1 MRPSFNSKEN
11 LRYVA
16 GLIAR
21 IQDVEPPSGLTEAV
35 MRRISPKRL
44 GWPQRVLRRMRT
56 PFALMPTPVVSG
68 AVAIA
73 LVAGIVFGV
82 KTFTDTPDT
91 GFYGSGTAE
100 SGAETITF
108 VLEFPSAQKV
118 AVIGSFNQW
127 SPEGFQ
133 MRRDAPQAPW
143 QLTLRLPR
151 GQYTYAFLIDDRELV
166 PDPRSLW
173 HQADGFGNLN
183 STLIVANGKRHGN
196 DS

>member
-1 MRPSFNSKEN
+1 
-11 LRYVA
+11 
-16 GLIAR
+16 
-21 IQDVEPPSGLTEAV
+21 
-35 MRRISPKRL
+35 
-44 GWPQRVLRRMRT
+44 MRT
-56 PFALMPTPVVSG
+56 PFALMPTPVVSA
-68 AVAIA
+68 AVAFA
-73 LVAGIVFGV
+73 LVAVIFFGV
-82 KTFTDTPDT
+82 KTYIDARDT
-91 GFYGSGTAE
+91 GFYGNGPAV

-133 MRRDAPQAPW
+133 MRRAAPQAPW
-143 QLTLRLPR
+143 QLILRLPQ

-183 STLIVANGKRHGN
+183 STLIVANGKQNGN